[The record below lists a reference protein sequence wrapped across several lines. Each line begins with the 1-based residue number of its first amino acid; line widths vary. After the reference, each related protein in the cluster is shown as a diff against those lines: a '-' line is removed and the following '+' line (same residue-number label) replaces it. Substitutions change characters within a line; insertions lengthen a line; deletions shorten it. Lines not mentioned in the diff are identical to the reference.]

1 MINCIICIKVCP
13 FFLWVRS
20 LPPPQPYNGSN
31 PSCHVDFILI
41 LICYLNWMKNIPNS
55 VEIPP
60 HEGGEKDIFF
70 SISGGSNKSRIR
82 RGKPLSCLQTETTQP
97 ITTQPITTQPITTQ
111 PITTQPITTQ
121 PITTQPI
128 TIQKISL
135 FVSHRF
141 FLNILL
147 GFYYIFS
154 TITVW
159 LCWIYLA
166 GARTPASF
174 ETACR
179 LASSRHRS
187 FTSLFDL
194 SFLRLMIVCTATEI
208 LPPGVVSALPSQAIP
223 QF

>member
-60 HEGGEKDIFF
+60 LEGGEKNIFF

-97 ITTQPITTQPITTQ
+97 ITTQPITTQPVTVK
-111 PITTQPITTQ
+111 
-121 PITTQPI
+121 
-128 TIQKISL
+128 TIPL
-135 FVSHRF
+135 
-141 FLNILL
+141 
-147 GFYYIFS
+147 
-154 TITVW
+154 
-159 LCWIYLA
+159 
-166 GARTPASF
+166 
-174 ETACR
+174 
-179 LASSRHRS
+179 
-187 FTSLFDL
+187 
-194 SFLRLMIVCTATEI
+194 
-208 LPPGVVSALPSQAIP
+208 VVSQKNFLSMFYCFLQH
-223 QF
+223 F

>member
-1 MINCIICIKVCP
+1 MINCLICIKVCP

-60 HEGGEKDIFF
+60 HEGGEKNIFF

-82 RGKPLSCLQTETTQP
+82 RGKPLSCLQTE
-97 ITTQPITTQPITTQ
+97 
-111 PITTQPITTQ
+111 TTQ

>member
-82 RGKPLSCLQTETTQP
+82 RGKPLSCLQTE
-97 ITTQPITTQPITTQ
+97 
-111 PITTQPITTQ
+111 TTQ